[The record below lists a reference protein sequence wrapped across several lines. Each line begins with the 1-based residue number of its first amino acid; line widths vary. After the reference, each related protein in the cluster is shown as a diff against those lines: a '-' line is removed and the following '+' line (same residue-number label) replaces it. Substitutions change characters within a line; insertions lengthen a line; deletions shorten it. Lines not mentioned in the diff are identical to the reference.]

1 MIYHNSTDP
10 VLIKKIP
17 LRIWTLRDELEA
29 VIQARLESGDYTKET
44 RPSID
49 DLIAE
54 YREKKPLVK
63 ATAAADDDNPL
74 KLLEGGE
81 DSEQDSS
88 EDEPTESLEAADE
101 GENDGEAEPAQ
112 EAKSKSAA
120 EVVQRRPKLKEDR
133 IFNGTLILSE
143 LEMDHMYFFT
153 NKEFT
158 VGQSIVV
165 EFLIPKKFSVNID
178 VIYCRAFNLKS
189 RIISNQN
196 YRFRVAAKFT
206 FLKEGERTLLRQ
218 FIQSIEPEV
227 QKQAPPKIAK
237 GKAEEVDDDFG
248 DLDDLDI

>member
-17 LRIWTLRDELEA
+17 LRVWTLRDELEA
-29 VIQARLESGDYTKET
+29 VILARIASGEYSKEN

-54 YREKKPLVK
+54 YRERKPIVK
-63 ATAAADDDNPL
+63 ATDDKSL
-74 KLLEGGE
+74 KLIEGGAE
-81 DSEQDSS
+81 EASEEAGEEESS
-88 EDEPTESLEAADE
+88 EENAEEAIEAASDDKE
-101 GENDGEAEPAQ
+101 EKVET
-112 EAKSKSAA
+112 KST
-120 EVVQRRPKLKEDR
+120 EVIQRRPILAEDR
-133 IFNGTLILSE
+133 VSSGTLILSE
-143 LEMDHMYFFT
+143 IEMDHMYFFT
-153 NKEFT
+153 NKQFT

-165 EFLIPKKFSVNID
+165 EFMIPKRFSVNVD
-178 VIYCRAFNLKS
+178 VAYCRAFNLKS

-196 YRFRVAAKFT
+196 FRYRVAAKFT

-227 QKQAPPKIAK
+227 QKQLPPKVTQ
-237 GKAEEVDDDFG
+237 GKQEGGDDDFG

>member
-1 MIYHNSTDP
+1 MLGMIYHNSTDP

-29 VIQARLESGDYTKET
+29 VIQARLESGDYTKEN

-54 YREKKPLVK
+54 YRERKPLVK
-63 ATAAADDDNPL
+63 AEKTDDENPL

-81 DSEQDSS
+81 ESEEDSS
-88 EDEPTESLEAADE
+88 EGEPTETLETSE
-101 GENDGEAEPAQ
+101 E
-112 EAKSKSAA
+112 KTST
-120 EVVQRRPKLKEDR
+120 EVIQRRPKLKEDR
-133 IFNGTLILSE
+133 LFNGTLILSE

-178 VIYCRAFNLKS
+178 VIYCRAFNMKS

-227 QKQAPPKIAK
+227 QKQAPPKITQ
-237 GKAEEVDDDFG
+237 GKAEEAEDDFG